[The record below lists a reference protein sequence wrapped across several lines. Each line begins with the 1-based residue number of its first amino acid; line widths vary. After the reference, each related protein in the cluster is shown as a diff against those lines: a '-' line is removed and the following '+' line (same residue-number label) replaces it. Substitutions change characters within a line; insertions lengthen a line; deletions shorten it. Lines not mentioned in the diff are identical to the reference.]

1 MKTSEL
7 IEILKRIQEDHGDI
21 DILVLA
27 RDSGGDYNEYLPIED
42 VGIYKDIYD
51 CSDKYHREVA
61 VI

>member
-7 IEILKRIQEDHGDI
+7 IELLKKIQEDHGDI

-27 RDSGGDYNEYLPIED
+27 RDSGGDYNEYLPVED

-51 CSDKYHREVA
+51 YSNKHHKEVA

>member
-7 IEILKRIQEDHGDI
+7 IEILKKIQKDHGDI

-42 VGIYKDIYD
+42 IAICKDIYD
-51 CSDKYHREVA
+51 YSNKHHKES
-61 VI
+61 VII